1 MTNQTK
7 NRHLLCY
14 AFCKSRSIIN
24 YVQLLP
30 SKYLCSDFFYSRGK
44 TFSKAKSGLGQETKF
59 CLITSRSFIWDLFR
73 LCQVWLGWASR
84 AGTQWSGAMSPGSLT
99 PLSSGFD
106 SFTLKSYR
114 WYPTQAGSR
123 AIHGKLCGAA
133 GAGGGGG
140 EQDADGRQ
148 PGRAQTCKTPL
159 GGAWTA
165 CEDGGIAETTFV
177 RQPAERSDWDCGGTQ
192 MRCQETQMSWILN
205 PVKRALKVLRIYESW
220 TVISSKMA
228 ID

>member
-1 MTNQTK
+1 MKNQTK

-14 AFCKSRSIIN
+14 AFCKSRSIID

-30 SKYLCSDFFYSRGK
+30 SKYLCSDFFTLEARHFLMWNQVLAKKRSFAWLPQDPLSEICSGCV
-44 TFSKAKSGLGQETKF
+44 KSGWGEPVEQEHSDPGQ
-59 CLITSRSFIWDLFR
+59 CLQDHWLHC
-73 LCQVWLGWASR
+73 LQV
-84 AGTQWSGAMSPGSLT
+84 
-99 PLSSGFD
+99 D